1 MADVFLLFH
10 HHACGTGGIGGT
22 GGNSQSGYDD
32 FFGNNSL
39 KVMTFLELIP

>member
-1 MADVFLLFH
+1 MKVSFLFH
-10 HHACGTGGIGGT
+10 HHVCGTGGTGGT